1 MSTESVDVAVIG
13 AGTGGGVV
21 ANELAQSGLRVA
33 LFDRGRRFSA
43 ADFGHDELADSQ
55 APWNRCGRRFGPDFT
70 EHQTY
75 RPDPGVPARQAS
87 LRDGYFSIVGW
98 CVGGGTVSYQGLSWR
113 FHPETFRL
121 KSLYGQIAGSTVE
134 DWPISYDD
142 LETYYERAEYE
153 LGVCGEPA
161 ATGRAAGNS
170 SCASLSSSS
179 GGMG

>member
-1 MSTESVDVAVIG
+1 MDTESIDVAVIDAG
-13 AGTGGGVV
+13 AGGGVV

-33 LFDRGRRFSA
+33 LFDRGRHFSA

-55 APWNRCGRRFGPDFT
+55 APWNRYGRRFGPDFT
-70 EHQTY
+70 ENQTY
-75 RPDPGVPARQAS
+75 RPDPGVPARPVS

-153 LGVCGEPA
+153 LGV
-161 ATGRAAGNS
+161 
-170 SCASLSSSS
+170 
-179 GGMG
+179 